1 LEPIS
6 PELVLVDPELGRAE
20 RARLRASAKLQ
31 VLTDVETVRPQV
43 EPALTAQPP
52 ALQVRALE
60 AQVRVLEAHVRA
72 LEGQVEALEL
82 QLPQPPIGGWRHAL
96 EWPRKRLAPMLLPI
110 SLIANAI
117 LIAVAVAET
126 RVESTSVPV
135 DTTAQRQAV
144 PLVPSTSSR
153 KTSHPRSRKT
163 SHPRSHAATK
173 SRVTSKRS
181 SRTHGS
187 RTRRRRAVVRVTAG
201 AVERKVL
208 GVVIQSPAGKLPPSL
223 IDRNTGLAKNG
234 LQAVCRRSGARSFVC
249 VVRPTQH
256 KPAEG
261 LYVRYRLGRTGPSA
275 YTWYRYRSG

>member
-6 PELVLVDPELGRAE
+6 PELVLVDPELARAE
-20 RARLRASAKLQ
+20 QARLRASAQPKALP
-31 VLTDVETVRPQV
+31 DVEPVRTQV
-43 EPALTAQPP
+43 EQALSAQPP

-82 QLPQPPIGGWRHAL
+82 QLPRPPSGGWRGAL
-96 EWPRKRLAPMLLPI
+96 EWPRKRVAPMLLPI

-126 RVESTSVPV
+126 RVESTSMPV
-135 DTTAQRQAV
+135 DTTSQRQAV

-153 KTSHPRSRKT
+153 KTSHARSR
-163 SHPRSHAATK
+163 PARK

-187 RTRRRRAVVRVTAG
+187 RTRPRRAVVRVTAG

-208 GVVIQSPAGKLPPSL
+208 RVVIQSPAGKLPPSL
-223 IDRNTGLAKNG
+223 IDRNTGLAKNS

-249 VVRPTQH
+249 VVRPAQH
-256 KPAEG
+256 KPNEG

-275 YTWYRYRSG
+275 FTWYRYRSG